1 MSWLRKSRPVSGS
14 SSTRTRVGD
23 EGAGDEDHLELAA
36 RHGRAGH
43 LGQEDYVFG
52 SREKDARHWNSYLL
66 KIFQE
71 HADTLSPL
79 FNSGA
84 SAQSGASQSGS
95 SQSSGS

>member
-1 MSWLRKSRPVSGS
+1 
-14 SSTRTRVGD
+14 
-23 EGAGDEDHLELAA
+23 
-36 RHGRAGH
+36 
-43 LGQEDYVFG
+43 VFG